1 MDIGRCWKFNDDEQP
16 PYPTIEVTLS
26 SADYKVTISPKV
38 DTGFN
43 GSFAIDKETVK
54 RLRLAPVGT
63 ILVKTATGHSE
74 VSVYV
79 VDVTQQDLAITQ
91 KTLAIGTERS
101 LVGRKLLE
109 STTWLLDCK
118 KGRFCIMTDLS

>member
-1 MDIGRCWKFNDDEQP
+1 MGIEKCWKFNDNEQP
-16 PYPTIEVTLS
+16 PYPTVEVAVST
-26 SADYKVTISPKV
+26 ADHKARISPKV

-43 GSFAIDKETVK
+43 SSLAIDRDSVK
-54 RLRLAPVGT
+54 RLGLAAVGT

-74 VSVYV
+74 ASVYV
-79 VDVTQQDLAITQ
+79 ANISQPDLAITH

-109 STTWLLDCK
+109 NRTWLLDCK
-118 KGRFCIMTDLS
+118 REKFCVITDLS

>member
-1 MDIGRCWKFNDDEQP
+1 VGIEKCWKFNDDEQP
-16 PYPTIEVTLS
+16 PYPTVEVTVS
-26 SADYKVTISPKV
+26 TADHKARISPKV

-43 GSFAIDKETVK
+43 SSLAIDRDSVK
-54 RLRLAPVGT
+54 RLGLAAVGT
-63 ILVKTATGHSE
+63 ILVKTVTGHSE

-79 VDVTQQDLAITQ
+79 VDITQQDLAITQ

-101 LVGRKLLE
+101 LVRRKLLE
-109 STTWLLDCK
+109 SRTWLLDCK